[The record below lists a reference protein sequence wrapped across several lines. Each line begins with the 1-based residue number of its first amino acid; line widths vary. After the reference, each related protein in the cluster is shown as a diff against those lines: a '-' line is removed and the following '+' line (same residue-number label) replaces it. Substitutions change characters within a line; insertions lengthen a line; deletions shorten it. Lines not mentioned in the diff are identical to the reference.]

1 MPSPSDHNL
10 EIKMSPDEVSVIFNK
25 GVNPFFYMELF
36 RSPKLEEFYMRRL
49 FVLKNKSV
57 ELTTTSVLRY

>member
-10 EIKMSPDEVSVIFNK
+10 EIKMSPDEVSVIFKK
-25 GVNPFFYMELF
+25 GVNAFFDMELF

-49 FVLKNKSV
+49 FVLKNK
-57 ELTTTSVLRY
+57 

>member
-25 GVNPFFYMELF
+25 GVNAFFDMELF

-49 FVLKNKSV
+49 FVLKNK
-57 ELTTTSVLRY
+57 